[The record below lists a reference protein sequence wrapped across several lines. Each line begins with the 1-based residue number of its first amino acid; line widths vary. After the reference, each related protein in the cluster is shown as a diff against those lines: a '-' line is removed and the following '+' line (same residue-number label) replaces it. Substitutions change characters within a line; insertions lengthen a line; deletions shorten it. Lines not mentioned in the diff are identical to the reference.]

1 MPYGVD
7 QKKKKRGFGMMPA
20 CYDHDHDLRHIYYMY
35 IIYIYIYMLNDFKM
49 ILSPFNVKLVHFCSA
64 LSNSMK
70 L

>member
-1 MPYGVD
+1 
-7 QKKKKRGFGMMPA
+7 MMPA
-20 CYDHDHDLRHIYYMY
+20 CYDHDHDFRHIYYIY
-35 IIYIYIYMLNDFKM
+35 IIYIYIYIYIYMLNAFKM